1 MPNGRL
7 VFGIFAQIGLGLP
20 VLISWRET
28 DQLANLCAIRYRRK
42 YSAVFI
48 YKIWMLKNEPDLPRN
63 PAE

>member
-1 MPNGRL
+1 MPSGRL

-20 VLISWRET
+20 ALISWRAT

-42 YSAVFI
+42 YSAVFV
-48 YKIWMLKNEPDLPRN
+48 YKIRMLENESDLPRN